1 MIRIIDKFRLYFSS
15 TRFYGPVQGM
25 SIIFHDL
32 LFMLNKYLLHKN
44 VLKRRIHD
52 YQMHLSVSVKG
63 ISNELYV
70 HGHREDDNR
79 EILRRELKPGDKV
92 LDIGANI
99 GYYALMEAMII
110 GDEGIVYAVEPDQRN
125 LMLLKENI
133 TLNRLE
139 KSIQVFDKA
148 ISNKNGFQQFAIHQS
163 SNLNVILPKGGYPAS
178 EQYMNIVRIETV
190 DIYDFLKSLERINL
204 IRMDLEGHEQEVLE
218 GIIRFAVDC
227 PHNVP
232 EKILFEAHP
241 ALSDEHN
248 QNMKKVLRKLF
259 RIGYSVRTVTVT
271 DENQSDEMK
280 KSGYSPWRIVKSDF
294 LMRGIFDNISAED
307 AVRFIYDCG
316 FIRTVL
322 LVQE

>member
-1 MIRIIDKFRLYFSS
+1 MRIIDKFRLYFSS
-15 TRFYGPVQGM
+15 LRFYGPVQGM
-25 SIIFHDL
+25 SIVFHDL
-32 LFMLNKYLLHKN
+32 LFMFNKYLLHKK

-52 YQMHLSVSVKG
+52 YQMNLSVYVRG

-79 EILRRELKPGDKV
+79 EILRRELKPGSRV

-110 GDEGIVYAVEPDQRN
+110 GDKGIVYAVEPDERN
-125 LMLLKENI
+125 LALLKENVS
-133 TLNRLE
+133 LNRLD
-139 KSIQVFDKA
+139 KSIKIFDKA
-148 ISNKNGFQQFAIHQS
+148 ISNKNVYEQFAIHQS
-163 SNLNVILPKGGYPAS
+163 SNLNVILTKGEYPSS
-178 EQYMNIVRIETV
+178 EQYMSIVRIETV

-204 IRMDLEGHEQEVLE
+204 IRMDLEGHEEEVLD
-218 GIIRFAVDC
+218 GIIRFAVDY
-227 PHNVP
+227 PHIVP

-241 ALSDEHN
+241 ALSGDHN
-248 QNMKKVLRKLF
+248 ENMKKVLRKLF

-294 LMRGIFDNISAED
+294 LMRGIYDNISAED

-316 FIRTVL
+316 RIRTVL
-322 LVQE
+322 LVKE